1 MDFCPGGELFYHLH
15 NIGRLNE
22 DQARFYIAEI
32 LSGIEYLHSKDI
44 VYRDLKPENI
54 LLDIDGHVRITDF
67 GLSKEA
73 IGPRDQSYSFCGS
86 PEYMSPEML
95 RASGHGREV
104 DFYSIGALLYEMLTG
119 LPPFYDANRSQMY
132 LKILNEDLEFPNYL
146 SQHSK
151 NLISGLL
158 TKDPS
163 RRLGSQNGIEDI
175 KAHPWMKSINW
186 KKINAKKVHP
196 PFRPSLHHSN
206 FDPEY
211 FKMQVSV
218 DEFDVPPAANVSPFE
233 GFNYAIQQE
242 SSPKETKLISVVD
255 MASISTTVSRTGFF
269 SRNSSQSK
277 LSLMVDD
284 DDDKRPEE
292 EKASKITIVSSLSKR
307 LSIPDTCNTKSTDE
321 SQNYDSGIFKQLTSA
336 PKQKIHLVK
345 RNSKKNE
352 S

>member
-15 NIGRLNE
+15 NIGRLSE
-22 DQARFYIAEI
+22 DQAKFYIAEI
-32 LSGIEYLHSKDI
+32 LSGIEYLHGKDI

-67 GLSKEA
+67 GLSKEE
-73 IGPRDQSYSFCGS
+73 IGPKDQSYSFCGS

-95 RASGHGREV
+95 KASGHGREV

-132 LKILNEDLEFPNYL
+132 LRILNEDLEFPNYL
-146 SQHSK
+146 SQNAK

-158 TKDPS
+158 SKDPTK
-163 RRLGSQNGIEDI
+163 RLGSENGIEEI
-175 KAHPWMKSINW
+175 KTHPWLKSINW
-186 KKINAKKVHP
+186 KKIQAKKVHP

-211 FKMQVSV
+211 FKIQVSL
-218 DEFDVPPAANVSPFE
+218 DEFDVPPASNCGPFE
-233 GFNYAIQQE
+233 GFNFSILHE
-242 SSPKETKLISVVD
+242 NSPKEAKLMNVVD

-269 SRNSSQSK
+269 SRNSSQAK
-277 LSLMVDD
+277 LSLMADD
-284 DDDKRPEE
+284 EDEKRVEE
-292 EKASKITIVSSLSKR
+292 EKGSKIAIFNSLSKR
-307 LSIPDTCNTKSTDE
+307 LSVPDTCNTHSTDE
-321 SQNYDSGIFKQLTSA
+321 SQAFDTGIFKKLTA
-336 PKQKIHLVK
+336 PKQKVHLVK

-352 S
+352 T